1 MKWPLKII
9 VLSNFPVLANL
20 SFAQHTFSIVA
31 IDTVTRQIGS
41 AAASFVPGCTRTLL
55 SQVFF
60 ISPGVGAIHT
70 QAAFHPQNAFNAQ
83 ALMAEG
89 KSPQEIV
96 DHLVAN
102 DVDSLPQIRQYL
114 IIDLKDGGRV
124 AGYTGSEM
132 PPHSG
137 QFLGSDYAIAGNTLF
152 ENVLENME
160 TAFVNAPGK
169 LADRLMAA
177 LLAGKAAG
185 GDNRGSKYGLSS
197 LFAALK
203 VAQPEDP
210 DDSLSLDLLVAYN
223 SPYHPE
229 EGDEVWTIDPVD
241 SLQILYNKWTG
252 IPISP
257 RSGPS
262 GYALKQNYPNPFN
275 PSTTIHFSLAQPQRV
290 SLKVVDMSGKTVA
303 WPVREER
310 IPTGQ
315 HEVVFQAGGLA
326 SGVYVYVLEAGK
338 YRAAR
343 KMLLVR

>member
-1 MKWPLKII
+1 
-9 VLSNFPVLANL
+9 
-20 SFAQHTFSIVA
+20 
-31 IDTVTRQIGS
+31 
-41 AAASFVPGCTRTLL
+41 
-55 SQVFF
+55 
-60 ISPGVGAIHT
+60 
-70 QAAFHPQNAFNAQ
+70 
-83 ALMAEG
+83 
-89 KSPQEIV
+89 
-96 DHLVAN
+96 
-102 DVDSLPQIRQYL
+102 
-114 IIDLKDGGRV
+114 
-124 AGYTGSEM
+124 
-132 PPHSG
+132 
-137 QFLGSDYAIAGNTLF
+137 
-152 ENVLENME
+152 
-160 TAFVNAPGK
+160 
-169 LADRLMAA
+169 MAA